1 LVDAEMAAIRR
12 ALRKIGTRR
21 NALTPTC
28 RIPTEILGEIFLFY
42 QHLSSGPY
50 IPDCSGGGPPNTSLR
65 WVPAVAHVC
74 RHWRAVALDHPRLWS
89 CITLRLG
96 RDWASRMLALSKSS
110 PITV

>member
-1 LVDAEMAAIRR
+1 LVDAEMGAILR

-28 RIPTEILGEIFLFY
+28 RIPTEILGGIFLFY
-42 QHLSSGPY
+42 QHLSAERRHTLR
-50 IPDCSGGGPPNTSLR
+50 NTSLR

-96 RDWASRMLALSKSS
+96 REWASRMLTLSKSS